1 MKKTKNKK
9 QNKKNKKNNIQVAGN
24 WSRPKWW
31 EYDKEYL
38 EEHRKHEV
46 HEKDEYGS
54 FPGEEGP
61 PIPIDEFNKGGQ
73 VKRKKPRGWGIAR
86 YKGK

>member
-24 WSRPKWW
+24 WRRPKWW

-54 FPGEEGP
+54 
-61 PIPIDEFNKGGQ
+61 
-73 VKRKKPRGWGIAR
+73 
-86 YKGK
+86 